1 MNRRMITGAAV
12 AVAFLVTGLH
22 YEPSQAA
29 SSRACDAWARD
40 YARSASRQGQVAR
53 RGLFGGLLG
62 AGIGAATGGAAAGAA
77 IGGASGPYQE
87 LMRGSALRTRSIGLP
102 TGTAWRGAVVS
113 ASAEVHC
120 AFGFAALAE
129 AVAGMVLLQSDWPR
143 CQRLMSYCILAARLG
158 GILRFSVVI
167 TVPAPACLKSMM

>member
-1 MNRRMITGAAV
+1 MPGPGTMRGVQVVKDRW
-12 AVAFLVTGLH
+12 LD
-22 YEPSQAA
+22 A
-29 SSRACDAWARD
+29 SSSAACLAL
-40 YARSASRQGQVAR
+40 ASEPQPAVPLPAPP
-53 RGLFGGLLG
+53 L
-62 AGIGAATGGAAAGAA
+62 A
-77 IGGASGPYQE
+77 GASGPYQE

-102 TGTAWRGAVVS
+102 TATAWRGAFVS

>member
-1 MNRRMITGAAV
+1 MNRRMITSAAV

-77 IGGASGPYQE
+77 IGGGVGALSGAHARQ
-87 LMRGSALRTRSIGLP
+87 RTADKIY
-102 TGTAWRGAVVS
+102 W
-113 ASAEVHC
+113 
-120 AFGFAALAE
+120 AAYRDCM
-129 AVAGMVLLQSDWPR
+129 AGRVR
-143 CQRLMSYCILAARLG
+143 
-158 GILRFSVVI
+158 
-167 TVPAPACLKSMM
+167 